1 MATSTTDVTVVTVF
15 SNISTAQSAA
25 NALVSNGFS
34 IGDIYIHSG
43 KTAAV
48 ARQAD
53 HAERYSTDSE
63 KGLTA
68 WFKALF
74 GSEGNREAQR
84 AYEEAFQSGNTILTL
99 DTTEQDAAR
108 AADVLNRFPPI
119 NVHTEAGDASVKT
132 IAGTSV
138 GTRRSLVTPPSRRVS
153 NQAGVKEDV
162 RVKKDAL
169 ERADTVRD
177 TPRHSPPAPA
187 EVWNKTK
194 E

>member
-1 MATSTTDVTVVTVF
+1 MATSTTDVTVVAVF

-53 HAERYSTDSE
+53 HAEP
-63 KGLTA
+63 A

-84 AYEEAFQSGNTILTL
+84 AYEEAFKSGNTILGL

-108 AADVLNRFPPI
+108 AADVLNRYPPI
-119 NVHTEAGDASVKT
+119 NVHTEAGDASVRT

-138 GTRRSLVTPPSRRVS
+138 GTRGSLVTPPSRRVS

-177 TPRHSPPAPA
+177 TPRHSPPAPV